1 MWLWKIPFIVCI
13 SLRKGCFFFIFSV
26 VRLCVAVFL
35 SDLVK
40 MLKFDRPSFPMSD
53 LFVFVLSF
61 CLSSASKRTSL
72 TGTWSTTSMR
82 SIPETSASS
91 QSECVR
97 TWMGWAFCWDLHF
110 HCTVLKGHRAALWLS
125 SPSCTLKK
133 WGQGGI
139 FVLNWPWGLKIN
151 IFFLQT
157 HKFYLFYL
165 NLKKLIRGHIINF
178 NPLIKR
184 IITQIPS
191 NTCW

>member
-1 MWLWKIPFIVCI
+1 MLLWKIPFIVCI
-13 SLRKGCFFFIFSV
+13 SLRKGCLFIIFCCQTVCCSVFVWSGENAQVWPTVFSNV
-26 VRLCVAVFL
+26 WRLCL
-35 SDLVK
+35 
-40 MLKFDRPSFPMSD
+40 
-53 LFVFVLSF
+53 VLSF

-72 TGTWSTTSMR
+72 TGTWSTTSMK

-110 HCTVLKGHRAALWLS
+110 HCTVLKAHRAALWLS

-151 IFFLQT
+151 VFF
-157 HKFYLFYL
+157 
-165 NLKKLIRGHIINF
+165 
-178 NPLIKR
+178 
-184 IITQIPS
+184 S
-191 NTCW
+191 ANT